1 MFGKR
6 SSTDNFVM
14 SMGRKA
20 GNIKTA
26 KAPAAVTK
34 QITPQSK
41 PGAGVAANSH
51 KKVATP
57 NVTKAPMKGKSLPTG
72 GSGAMTNGLHTA
84 QFGKMSLGK
93 ANTFKVEK

>member
-14 SMGRKA
+14 NMGRKA

-26 KAPAAVTK
+26 KAPASVPVKAMK
-34 QITPQSK
+34 PQGS
-41 PGAGVAANSH
+41 ATGVAANSH
-51 KKVATP
+51 QKVAAP
-57 NVTKAPMKGKSLPTG
+57 KVTKVPMKGKSLPTG

-93 ANTFKVEK
+93 ANTFKVK